1 MPKKRRKLDVFCQ
14 NPKCRDFN
22 KKDAKNIVRAGK
34 KKNGTQNYKC
44 MTCNVA
50 FVRTKG
56 TPLYYSKLP
65 KKEVKNICSHL
76 TEKNSFRGVA
86 RVTKHSLNAIYR
98 VADKVG
104 KHCEK
109 VNDTFLTD
117 LALDTVE
124 ADEMWSFIKKR
135 RKTAYVKVSK
145 TMKSART
152 THISR

>member
-22 KKDAKNIVRAGK
+22 KKGLRNIVRNGK

-44 MTCNVA
+44 AACDVS

-56 TPLYYSKLP
+56 TPLYYSKIS
-65 KKEVKNICSHL
+65 KKEVKNICGKFV
-76 TEKNSFRGVA
+76 EKNSLRGAA
-86 RVTKHSLNAIYR
+86 RMSKHSLNAIYR

-109 VNDTFLTD
+109 VDEEFLVNLD
-117 LALDTVE
+117 LSIVE
-124 ADEMWSFIKKR
+124 ADEIFSFIKKR
-135 RKTAYVKVSK
+135 RK
-145 TMKSART
+145 SAT
-152 THISR
+152 